1 MGLSSL
7 KHKKLKENLIWNIY
21 STFNGREV
29 RDEEYW
35 HRWKLTLFCDKDISA
50 SYGWLALLWW

>member
-21 STFNGREV
+21 SMFNGMEV
-29 RDEEYW
+29 RDEEY
-35 HRWKLTLFCDKDISA
+35 
-50 SYGWLALLWW
+50 